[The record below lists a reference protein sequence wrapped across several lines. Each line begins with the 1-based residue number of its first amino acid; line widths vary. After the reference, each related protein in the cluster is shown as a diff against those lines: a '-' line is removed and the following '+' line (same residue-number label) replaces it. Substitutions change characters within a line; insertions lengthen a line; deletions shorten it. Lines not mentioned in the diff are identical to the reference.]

1 MKKYSQGL
9 GAAVIALGFLL
20 FALIKNT
27 NLLVRLA
34 ILPFIIC
41 SICYIAK
48 DICLMLN
55 KPKPARYF
63 YLGFIISFFS
73 FAFGFLTYGC
83 YFAIK
88 NGQYSMA
95 LFSVPFWIVAIYFFR
110 VAFFK
115 KKASD
120 SSSKKDR
127 KRRAPSSNKRR
138 GKWSFHIV
146 VTGFLVSIVL
156 IAGIVL
162 LFMGIKGT
170 IRNAHI
176 SAHYESIKG
185 SFVDYEVDYQSH
197 IRGRTSTTYYLIYEY
212 EISGEIYTV
221 KTDYGTGTLPP
232 LNSTR
237 EIKYDPNNPE
247 NAMVGGSNG
256 SHFMLLMGGFFTLGG
271 MVFVLLAL
279 QTKGVFD
286 NVKFDILG
294 TYFGFV
300 FVAVA
305 FGIVFFRY
313 GETGSFITGLTSM
326 GIFMVIPILFILAG
340 GALMIKSICSK
351 KQLE

>member
-9 GAAVIALGFLL
+9 GAAVIALGFLI

-27 NLLVRLA
+27 NLLVRLS

-55 KPKPARYF
+55 KPKPAH
-63 YLGFIISFFS
+63 YLSQGFIISFFS
-73 FAFGFLTYGC
+73 FVFGFLTYAC

-88 NGQYSMA
+88 NGQYSMV
-95 LFSVPFWIVAIYFFR
+95 LFSIPFWLVAIYSFY
-110 VAFFK
+110 AFFK
-115 KKASD
+115 KKASA
-120 SSSKKDR
+120 SSSKKAE
-127 KRRAPSSNKRR
+127 KRRATSSNKKRS
-138 GKWSFHIV
+138 KWSFPIV

-156 IAGIVL
+156 IVGIVL
-162 LFMGIKGT
+162 LFMGIKDT
-170 IRNAHI
+170 IKNAHI
-176 SAHYESIKG
+176 SADYKSIEG
-185 SFVDYEVDYQSH
+185 TFVDYEVDYQSH
-197 IRGRTSTTYYLIYEY
+197 IRNRTSTTYYLIYEY

-279 QTKGVFD
+279 QIKGVFD
-286 NVKFDILG
+286 KVKFDILG

-351 KQLE
+351 KQME